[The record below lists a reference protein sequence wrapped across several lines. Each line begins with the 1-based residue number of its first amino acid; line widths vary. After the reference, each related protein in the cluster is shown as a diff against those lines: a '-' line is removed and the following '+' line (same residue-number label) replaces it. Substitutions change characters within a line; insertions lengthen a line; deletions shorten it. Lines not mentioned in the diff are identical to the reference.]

1 MEETNMKRISKILTL
16 VLALCTLLSVSVFAS
31 GEPSG
36 EAPAGVVPGTYV
48 DGDNTLVIADDM
60 TFVMETAGENM
71 DGAAFLLTVTGTV
84 STDGK
89 FAITGVFDGD
99 MDLTSLATEEQLAG
113 NLATVEATYAAAAG
127 TSKGVVPGTYT
138 DGTLTL
144 IIADD
149 MTFSMDKTGENMDGA
164 AFVLTVTGTV
174 TADGVFTITGLTDG
188 AVELIDLATE
198 DQLAADLASV
208 EAVYAAATA
217 TPASGEAGVAPG
229 TYTDGVNTLV
239 IADDLTFVMNK
250 TGENMDGAAF
260 NLTVAGTVT
269 PDGIFTITS
278 LKDGDIELI
287 EMATADQLAAD
298 LASVQAAFA
307 G

>member
-1 MEETNMKRISKILTL
+1 MKRISKILTL
-16 VLALCTLLSVSVFAS
+16 ALTLCMLLSVNVFAS
-31 GEPSG
+31 GEPSA

-48 DGDNTLVIADDM
+48 DGANTLVIADDM
-60 TFVMETAGENM
+60 TFTMETAGENM
-71 DGAAFLLTVTGTV
+71 DGAAFALTVTGTV
-84 STDGK
+84 SADGV
-89 FAITGVFDGD
+89 FTITGLFDGD
-99 MDLTSLATEEQLAG
+99 MDLSSLATEEQLAG

-127 TSKGVVPGTYT
+127 AAKGVVPGTYT

-144 IIADD
+144 VIADD

-174 TADGVFTITGLTDG
+174 TADGVFTITSLSDG
-188 AVELIDLATE
+188 TVELIEMATE
-198 DQLAADLASV
+198 EQLAADLASV

-217 TPASGEAGVAPG
+217 APASGETGVAPG
-229 TYTDGVNTLV
+229 TYTDGINTLV
-239 IADDLTFVMNK
+239 IAEDLTFVMNK

-269 PDGIFTITS
+269 PDGVFTITS
-278 LKDGDIELI
+278 LKDGDMELI
-287 EMATADQLAAD
+287 EMASADQLAAD

>member
-1 MEETNMKRISKILTL
+1 MKRMTKILTL
-16 VLALCTLLSVSVFAS
+16 VLALCMLLSLSVFAS

-36 EAPAGVVPGTYV
+36 EAPAGIVPGTYV
-48 DGDNTLVIADDM
+48 DGANTLVIADDM
-60 TFVMETAGENM
+60 TFTMEKVGVNM
-71 DGAAFLLTVTGTV
+71 DGAEFAMVVKGVVENDAFV
-84 STDGK
+84 
-89 FAITGVFDGD
+89 ITGIFDGEFD
-99 MDLTSLATEEQLAG
+99 VFSLATEDQIAADLAS
-113 NLATVEATYAAAAG
+113 VEAAYAAGSASGEAA
-127 TSKGVVPGTYT
+127 GVVPGTYT
-138 DGTLTL
+138 DGVHTLV
-144 IIADD
+144 IADD
-149 MTFSMDKTGENMDGA
+149 MTFSLDKTGENMDGA

-188 AVELIDLATE
+188 AVELIEMATE
-198 DQLAADLASV
+198 EQLAADLATV
-208 EAVYAAATA
+208 VDTYAAATA
-217 TPASGEAGVAPG
+217 AAPAGVAPG

-250 TGENMDGAAF
+250 TGANMEGAAF
-260 NLTVAGTVT
+260 TLTVAGTVT
-269 PDGIFTITS
+269 PDGVFTITS

>member
-1 MEETNMKRISKILTL
+1 MKRMSKILTL
-16 VLALCTLLSVSVFAS
+16 ALALCMLLSLSVFAS

-36 EAPAGVVPGTYV
+36 EAPAGVVPGTYI
-48 DGDNTLVIADDM
+48 DGANTLIIADDM
-60 TFVMETAGENM
+60 TFTMETAGENM
-71 DGAAFLLTVTGTV
+71 DGAAFVLTVIGTV
-84 STDGK
+84 SPDGK

-127 TSKGVVPGTYT
+127 AAKGVVPGTYT

-149 MTFSMDKTGENMDGA
+149 MTFSLDKTGQNMDGA
-164 AFVLTVTGTV
+164 DFVLTVTGTV
-174 TADGVFTITGLTDG
+174 TPDGVFTITGLTDG
-188 AVELIDLATE
+188 TVELFEMATE
-198 DQLAADLASV
+198 EQKAADLATV

-217 TPASGEAGVAPG
+217 SPASGEAGVAPG

-239 IADDLTFVMNK
+239 IAEDLTFVMNK

-260 NLTVAGTVT
+260 TLTVAGTVT
-269 PDGIFTITS
+269 PDGVFTITS

-287 EMATADQLAAD
+287 EMASADQLAAD

>member
-1 MEETNMKRISKILTL
+1 MKLTKILTV
-16 VLALCTLLSVSVFAS
+16 VLAFCMLLSVSVFAS

-48 DGDNTLVIADDM
+48 DGANTLVIADDM
-60 TFVMETAGENM
+60 TFTMETAGENM
-71 DGAAFLLTVTGTV
+71 DGAAFVLTIAGTV
-84 STDGK
+84 DAAGNFT
-89 FAITGVFDGD
+89 ITSLKDGD
-99 MDLTSLATEEQLAG
+99 LELIEMASEEQLAG

-127 TSKGVVPGTYT
+127 TAKGVVPGTYT

-149 MTFSMDKTGENMDGA
+149 MTFTMDKTGQNMDGA
-164 AFVLTVTGTV
+164 DFVLTVTGTV
-174 TADGVFTITGLTDG
+174 TADGIFTITSLTDG
-188 AVELIDLATE
+188 TVELIEMATAE
-198 DQLAADLASV
+198 QLAADLASV

-217 TPASGEAGVAPG
+217 APASGEAGVAPG

-239 IADDLTFVMNK
+239 IAEDLTFVMNK

-260 NLTVAGTVT
+260 TLTVGGTVT
-269 PDGIFTITS
+269 PDGVFTITS

-287 EMATADQLAAD
+287 EMATEDQLAAD
-298 LASVQAAFA
+298 LASVQAAFT

>member
-1 MEETNMKRISKILTL
+1 MKRMSKILTL
-16 VLALCTLLSVSVFAS
+16 ALALCMLLSLSVFAS

-36 EAPAGVVPGTYV
+36 EAPAGVVPGTYI
-48 DGDNTLVIADDM
+48 DGANTLIIADDM
-60 TFVMETAGENM
+60 TFTMETAGENM
-71 DGAAFLLTVTGTV
+71 DGAAFVLTVIGTV
-84 STDGK
+84 SPDGK

-113 NLATVEATYAAAAG
+113 NLTTVEATYAAAAG
-127 TSKGVVPGTYT
+127 AAKGVVPGTYT

-149 MTFSMDKTGENMDGA
+149 MTFSLDKTGQNMDGA
-164 AFVLTVTGTV
+164 DFVLTVTGTV
-174 TADGVFTITGLTDG
+174 TSDGVFTITGLTDG
-188 AVELIDLATE
+188 TVELFEMATE
-198 DQLAADLASV
+198 EQKAADLATV

-217 TPASGEAGVAPG
+217 SPASGEAGVAPG

-239 IADDLTFVMNK
+239 IAEDLTFVMNK

-260 NLTVAGTVT
+260 TLTVAGTVT
-269 PDGIFTITS
+269 PDGVFTITS

-287 EMATADQLAAD
+287 EMASADQLAAD